1 MIDECD
7 IALLG
12 KEKDAALRNVI
23 DRSSQAV
30 ADAHPFGGT

>member
-12 KEKDAALRNVI
+12 KEKDATLRNVI
-23 DRSSQAV
+23 DGPLQAV